1 MRSVVMLVDRPV
13 DRFIPLI
20 QLPVSYPRRWR
31 EKLLCM
37 QFGCGACGHMYVLEL
52 GLDHLSSVW

>member
-1 MRSVVMLVDRPV
+1 MRSVVMLVDR
-13 DRFIPLI
+13 PLI

-37 QFGCGACGHMYVLEL
+37 QFGCGAYGHMHVLEL